1 MLNPVV
7 TKYSY
12 RKWKLSNKLSD
23 KFEKWQEIINFYVNS
38 IKTIPVDT
46 VDTNS
51 KAPTI
56 NRFPDEMKPIV

>member
-56 NRFPDEMKPIV
+56 NR